1 MVSFEA
7 SRCARGEGW
16 PFEIVFERD
25 VFVAAL
31 VSLEVVLSVGRL
43 RAGTTADGAIML
55 AGQS

>member
-7 SRCARGEGW
+7 SRSARREGW

-31 VSLEVVLSVGRL
+31 VSLEVVLSVGEL
-43 RAGTTADGAIML
+43 RAGTTADGAIGL